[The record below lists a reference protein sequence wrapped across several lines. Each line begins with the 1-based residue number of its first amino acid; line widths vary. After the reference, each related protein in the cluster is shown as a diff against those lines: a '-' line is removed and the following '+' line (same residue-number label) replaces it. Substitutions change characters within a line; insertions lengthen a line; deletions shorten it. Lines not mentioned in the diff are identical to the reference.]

1 MAILKL
7 SISLLVLAATAAGG
21 PGGSAPTGERWSWP
35 LSPKP
40 GVVRTFDPP
49 DKPWLSGHRGVDLG
63 PALDGALVA
72 SPADGV
78 VTFAGVVVDRPVLTI
93 DHGDGL
99 RSSFEPMTSDLKP
112 GDHVRKGQ
120 SIGSLALG
128 HCSGTPCLHWGV
140 RRGEDYV
147 NPLGFVEDLRPS
159 ILLPL
164 DQVLTDKG
172 PPRRSRTRR

>member
-1 MAILKL
+1 MARQGGSRKPWYMPIMKL
-7 SISLLVLAATAAGG
+7 SISTLVLAVTMAGIPGATPAD
-21 PGGSAPTGERWSWP
+21 ERWSWP

-40 GVVRTFDPP
+40 AALRTFDPP

-63 PALDGALVA
+63 PAFDGAPVTA
-72 SPADGV
+72 PSDGV

-93 DHGDGL
+93 DHGGGL
-99 RSSFEPMTSDLKP
+99 RSSFEPVTSDLKP
-112 GDHVRKGQ
+112 GDIVHKGQ
-120 SIGSLALG
+120 AVGSLAPG
-128 HCSGTPCLHWGV
+128 HCSATACLHWGV

-164 DQVLTDKG
+164 E
-172 PPRRSRTRR
+172 

>member
-1 MAILKL
+1 MVRQGGSGKPWYMAILKL
-7 SISLLVLAATAAGG
+7 SISTFVLAATLAGI
-21 PGGSAPTGERWSWP
+21 PGATAPAEERWAWP

-40 GVVRTFDPP
+40 AILRAFDPP

-63 PALDGALVA
+63 PTFDGAPVT
-72 SPADGV
+72 SPSDGV

-93 DHGDGL
+93 DHGEGL
-99 RSSFEPMTSDLKP
+99 RSSFEPVISDLKP
-112 GDHVRKGQ
+112 GDAVQKGQ
-120 SIGSLALG
+120 VIGSLVPG
-128 HCSGTPCLHWGV
+128 HCSSTACIHWGV

-164 DQVLTDKG
+164 E
-172 PPRRSRTRR
+172 